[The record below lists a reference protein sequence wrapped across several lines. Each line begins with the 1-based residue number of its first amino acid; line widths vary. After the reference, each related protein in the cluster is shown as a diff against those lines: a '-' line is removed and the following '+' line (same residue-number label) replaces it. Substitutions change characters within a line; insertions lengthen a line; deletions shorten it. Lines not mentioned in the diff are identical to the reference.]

1 MLPFLSDL
9 VSKNQYV
16 FIPARS
22 ISENV
27 LLAQELV
34 RGYHKKKGNPRCTFK
49 VDLMKAYDSVNWEFI
64 LQCLHCFGFPKIF
77 LGWIK
82 ECITTPKF
90 SMCINGTLAGY
101 FEGKKG
107 AEAG

>member
-77 LGWIK
+77 LG
-82 ECITTPKF
+82 
-90 SMCINGTLAGY
+90 
-101 FEGKKG
+101 
-107 AEAG
+107 